1 MNKLLEIDSSANF
14 FNEWG
19 KENKIE
25 PSDENKWKAIGE
37 VFFNA
42 SRWKKKSRNKW
53 HNEIRERALL
63 NFYEYTEDHIAMC
76 CRYSS
81 EYGDKLNALN
91 ISWRKLLVNC
101 TKDYCEKED
110 DLTEYNVSEFKYLTQ
125 KGGNNFNWDF
135 ELSDTNNSTGHNIK
149 VEFKYIDKNG
159 SGINQLSQFK
169 GQVTESVIGKKIF
182 NSTSYCE
189 FFWDDG
195 YFDRM
200 WTVIEPTLG
209 STDDFKDLD
218 KPTNRTEWIKSA
230 KCTNEPTTNYKYY
243 DFHKFMRVLNAGK
256 KTTYKAQSDAKKE
269 IINESFRTFITNQYN
284 AKKINI
290 GEFDKMFKTQNGK
303 CFCILNKTG
312 AFAYHYLPIFTIQGI
327 HTNNTHAF
335 FIRTDMTDYDIKVD
349 MSWGNGGAGNNNPR
363 MLISLCNK
371 VASAG
376 GDRKKKYRGGDGD
389 DEIDEDD
396 EDETDMAYDE
406 ADPIM
411 NEINALDE
419 ARVFNNNRYVTR
431 SGRESRPVQPYIPGT
446 SGMEHRIGTGGKRKT
461 KRKYKKSKKTKRKTR
476 SKRGGDNSK
485 RELNGNDEEFLK
497 KKKEKLEKSINMAR
511 LFGYRNSPEKDRRN
525 MIQSH
530 LYTEAPDPDGVKKL
544 QARFSG
550 IMDKEGEYHEMDK
563 GGLTFGGKK
572 PKKSRKIKK
581 TKKTKRKT
589 KKGRKSRK

>member
-63 NFYEYTEDHIAMC
+63 NLYEYTEYHIAMC
-76 CRYSS
+76 CRHSS

-91 ISWRKLLVNC
+91 ISWRELLVNC

-110 DLTEYNVSEFKYLTQ
+110 ALTEDNVSEFKYLTQ

-135 ELSDTNNSTGHNIK
+135 ELSDTNNSTGNNIK
-149 VEFKYIDKNG
+149 VEFKYIDKTG

-169 GQVTESVIGKKIF
+169 GQVTESAIGKQIF
-182 NSTSYCE
+182 KKKSYCK
-189 FFWDDG
+189 FFWEEG

-200 WTVIEPTLG
+200 WTAIEPALQMAKFDN
-209 STDDFKDLD
+209 SI
-218 KPTNRTEWIKSA
+218 KPTNMNMWIKSA
-230 KCTNEPTTNYKYY
+230 KCTNDPPPSVPYKK
-243 DFHKFMRVLNAGK
+243 FHDFMRVLNAEK
-256 KTTYKAQSDAKKE
+256 TTTYKSQSDDKKT
-269 IINESFRTFITNQYN
+269 IVNESFQAFINEQN
-284 AKKINI
+284 KNDNIDINV
-290 GEFDKMFKTQNGK
+290 FDTMFKTQNGK

-371 VASAG
+371 VASVG

-419 ARVFNNNRYVTR
+419 ARLFNNNRYVTR
-431 SGRESRPVQPYIPGT
+431 SGRESRQVQPYIPGT

-461 KRKYKKSKKTKRKTR
+461 KRKYKKSKKTKKKTR

-511 LFGYRNSPEKDRRN
+511 LFGYRNSPEKNRRN
-525 MIQSH
+525 MISSH
-530 LYTEAPDPDGVKKL
+530 LYTKKPDPDGVTEL

-572 PKKSRKIKK
+572 PKRSRKIKK
-581 TKKTKRKT
+581 TKKTKRRT

>member
-63 NFYEYTEDHIAMC
+63 NLYEYTEDHIAMC
-76 CRYSS
+76 CRHSS

-91 ISWRKLLVNC
+91 IAWRELLVNC

-110 DLTEYNVSEFKYLTQ
+110 DLTEDNVSEFKYLTQ

-149 VEFKYIDKNG
+149 VEFKYIDKTG

-169 GQVTESVIGKKIF
+169 GQVTESAIGKQIF
-182 NSTSYCE
+182 KKKSYCK
-189 FFWDDG
+189 FFWEEG

-200 WTVIEPTLG
+200 WTAIEPALQMAKFDN
-209 STDDFKDLD
+209 SI
-218 KPTNRTEWIKSA
+218 KPTNMNTWIKSA
-230 KCTNEPTTNYKYY
+230 KCTNDPPPSVPYKK
-243 DFHKFMRVLNAGK
+243 FHDFMRVLNAEK
-256 KTTYKAQSDAKKE
+256 TTTYKSQSDDKKT
-269 IINESFRTFITNQYN
+269 IVNESFQAFINEQN
-284 AKKINI
+284 KNDNIDINV
-290 GEFDKMFKTQNGK
+290 FDTMFKTQNGK

-419 ARVFNNNRYVTR
+419 ARLFNNNRYVTR
-431 SGRESRPVQPYIPGT
+431 SGRESRQVQPYIPGT
-446 SGMEHRIGTGGKRKT
+446 SGMEHRIGTKRKFEITGTGTGTGGKRKT

-485 RELNGNDEEFLK
+485 R
-497 KKKEKLEKSINMAR
+497 
-511 LFGYRNSPEKDRRN
+511 
-525 MIQSH
+525 
-530 LYTEAPDPDGVKKL
+530 
-544 QARFSG
+544 
-550 IMDKEGEYHEMDK
+550 
-563 GGLTFGGKK
+563 
-572 PKKSRKIKK
+572 
-581 TKKTKRKT
+581 KT